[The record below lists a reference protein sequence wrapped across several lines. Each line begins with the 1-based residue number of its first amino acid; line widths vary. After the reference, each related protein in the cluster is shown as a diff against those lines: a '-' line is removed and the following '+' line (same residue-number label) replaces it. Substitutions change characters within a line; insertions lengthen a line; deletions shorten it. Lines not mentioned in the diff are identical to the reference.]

1 MYGLEEN
8 GNGVEAITAGM
19 KDPGN
24 IPEKVIPGNQ
34 VTGRMVIKD
43 INGIRDPGNSGLN
56 IQ

>member
-8 GNGVEAITAGM
+8 GNGVEEITAGM

-24 IPEKVIPGNQ
+24 IQEKAITGNQ
-34 VTGRMVIKD
+34 ATGRMVTKD
-43 INGIRDPGNSGLN
+43 TNGIRDPGNSGMN